1 MNRRS
6 AVALVGAI
14 ALAVAAVPVTGALVA
29 AEGTQHG
36 PATVQSA
43 ATDGEVERQDEN
55 ASEGGGSDD
64 ENRTVGGNG
73 TDGPPLTPHATVGGG
88 PSTGESV
95 GAGDVNGDGT
105 ADAVVGVPFDDEAG
119 DNAGAAA
126 LLFGP
131 VDAGDTDVS
140 AANVTVEGT
149 AGGEWTGYD
158 VSVADVNGDGY
169 GDLIVSA
176 PLRGNGY
183 VYVFHGGPELS
194 GTLRPSDADAVIAGG
209 DGDEQFGI
217 AVAPVPQEG
226 ADGLLVGDPRADGEG
241 GEDAGAAY
249 YFSPDSLSGDL
260 TTDDA
265 ALRVGG
271 EAAGD
276 RAGWDV
282 AAGDLDGNGTPDL
295 VVGARDA
302 GESGAG
308 AAYAVPATD
317 AGDHSLGD
325 AAVTLRGAEPGDSA
339 GHTVGV
345 YRGNGSAGVLVG
357 APTADANGSS
367 SGAVYVVPPE
377 SGSLADADPAYA
389 GAPGDHAGWD
399 ATAGDVTCDGRA
411 DLLVGS
417 PYADEKAG
425 AATVVPADGSDP
437 VEGLAGEDPG
447 DYAGY
452 RVAVTVDA
460 TGDGNRDALV
470 GSPDENVTNTTASA
484 TLLKSGC
491 EATADPV
498 EGNAS
503 NGTSDGTETA
513 SDETTEETSEETAA
527 AEASG
532 DDDPLSTLVPI
543 GVVAGAAAVALGVVA
558 LWRRD

>member
-6 AVALVGAI
+6 AVAIAGAL
-14 ALAVAAVPVTGALVA
+14 ALAVCAVAATGAVA
-29 AEGTQHG
+29 AADGAQHQPAPGT
-36 PATVQSA
+36 
-43 ATDGEVERQDEN
+43 DREVERQ
-55 ASEGGGSDD
+55 EGNETDD
-64 ENRTVGGNG
+64 ENG
-73 TDGPPLTPHATVGGG
+73 TDGPPLSPHATVGGG

-105 ADAVVGVPFDDEAG
+105 ADAVVGVPFDDDAG

-126 LLFGP
+126 LFFGP
-131 VDAGDTDVS
+131 VEAGETDVS

-158 VSVADVNGDGY
+158 VAVADVNGDGY

-176 PLRGNGY
+176 PLRDNGF
-183 VYVFHGGPELS
+183 VYVFHGGPDLS
-194 GTLRPSDADAVIAGG
+194 ETLRPSDADAVIAGG
-209 DGDEQFGI
+209 DADEQFGI

-226 ADGLLVGDPRADGEG
+226 ADGLLVGDPRADGDG

-260 TTDDA
+260 TTEDA
-265 ALRVGG
+265 ELRLGG

-282 AAGDLDGNGTPDL
+282 AAGDLTGNDTPDL

-317 AGDHSLGD
+317 AGEQSLAD
-325 AAVTLRGAEPGDSA
+325 AAVTLRGAEAGDSA

-345 YRGNGSAGVLVG
+345 YRGNDSAGVLVG
-357 APTADANGSS
+357 APTADENGSS

-377 SGSLADADPAYA
+377 SGSLADADPDYA
-389 GAPGDHAGWD
+389 GAAGDRAGWD

-417 PYADEKAG
+417 PYADDRAG
-425 AATVVPADGSDP
+425 AATVVPGDGSDP
-437 VEGLAGEDPG
+437 VEILAGEEPG

-452 RVAVTVDA
+452 RVALTVDA
-460 TGDGNRDALV
+460 SGDGNRDALV
-470 GSPDENVTNTTASA
+470 GAPDENVTNTTASA
-484 TLLKSGC
+484 ALLESGC
-491 EATADPV
+491 EATADAV

-503 NGTSDGTETA
+503 NASDEGTETA
-513 SDETTEETSEETAA
+513 SATEETAA
-527 AEASG
+527 AAEAPSEG
-532 DDDPLSTLVPI
+532 DPLSTLVPV
-543 GVVAGAAAVALGVVA
+543 GVVVGAAAVAAGVVT

>member
-14 ALAVAAVPVTGALVA
+14 ALAVAAVPATGALVA
-29 AEGTQHG
+29 AEGAQHG
-36 PATVQSA
+36 SATVQSA
-43 ATDGEVERQDEN
+43 AADGEVERQDGDASDGEN
-55 ASEGGGSDD
+55 GSD
-64 ENRTVGGNG
+64 ENES
-73 TDGPPLTPHATVGGG
+73 DSPPLTPHATVGGG

-95 GAGDVNGDGT
+95 GAGDVDGDGT
-105 ADAVVGVPFDDEAG
+105 ADAVVGVPFDDAAG

-126 LLFGP
+126 LFFGP
-131 VDAGDTDVS
+131 VDAGETDVS

-158 VSVADVNGDGY
+158 VAVADVNGDGY

-176 PLRGNGY
+176 PLRGDGY

-209 DGDEQFGI
+209 DADEQFGI
-217 AVAPVPQEG
+217 SVAPVPQEG
-226 ADGLLVGDPRADGEG
+226 ADGLLVGDPRADGDG

-260 TTDDA
+260 TAGDA
-265 ALRVGG
+265 DLRLGG

-308 AAYAVPATD
+308 AAYAAPATD
-317 AGDHSLGD
+317 AGDRSLGD
-325 AAVTLRGAEPGDSA
+325 AAVTLRGAEAGDSA

-345 YRGNGSAGVLVG
+345 YRGNDSAGLLVG

-367 SGAVYVVPPE
+367 SGAVYVVPTE
-377 SGSLADADPAYA
+377 SGSLADVDPAYV
-389 GAPGDHAGWD
+389 GASGDRAGWD
-399 ATAGDVTCDGRA
+399 ATAGDVTCDGRE

-437 VEGLAGEDPG
+437 VEVLAGEDPG

-452 RVAVTVDA
+452 RVALSADA

-470 GSPDENVTNTTASA
+470 GSPDENVTDTTASA
-484 TLLKSGC
+484 TLLESDC
-491 EATADPV
+491 EATADAV
-498 EGNAS
+498 ENAS
-503 NGTSDGTETA
+503 NETGDAETESGGTTDAATA
-513 SDETTEETSEETAA
+513 ETEESAMEG
-527 AEASG
+527 G
-532 DDDPLSTLVPI
+532 DEPLSTLVPV